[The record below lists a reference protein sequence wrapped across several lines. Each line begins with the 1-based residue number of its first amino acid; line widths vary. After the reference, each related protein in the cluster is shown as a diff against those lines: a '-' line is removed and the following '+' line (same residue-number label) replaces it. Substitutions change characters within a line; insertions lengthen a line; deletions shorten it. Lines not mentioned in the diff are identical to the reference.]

1 MKELSLYLHVPFCVQ
16 KCLYCDFLS
25 APADDETIRRYADA
39 LSEEI
44 RQASKDYTESKAV
57 TVFLGGGT
65 PSLLPADKMRLLLD
79 TIRQNFCVA
88 PDAEISM
95 EANPGTVTKE
105 TLIAYREAG
114 INRISFG
121 LQAADDTLLRTL
133 GRIHTKED
141 FEKAWEWASLAG
153 LHNRNIDLMEGIP
166 GQDLELFEKT
176 LRFALA
182 FQPEHISAYSLIVEE
197 GTPFFERY
205 SNGRGL
211 PDEETERAMYAL
223 TGQLLS
229 EIGYHRYE
237 ISNYAKPG
245 FECLHNIG
253 YWTGREYAGFGLG
266 ASSYVN
272 YTRWKNTSD
281 LKEYMKAYLSGNSA
295 QNTGKGTDGGEDGLS
310 CLHEQVEHL
319 TLQDEMAEFMFLG
332 LRMMEGVSKEGFEA
346 RFSRKMD
353 DVYGA
358 VIAKHAAE
366 GLLTDG
372 ARVRLTEEGIS
383 VSNYVMADFLF

>member
-25 APADDETIRRYADA
+25 APADDETISRYADA

-105 TLIAYREAG
+105 KLIAYREAG

-141 FEKAWEWASLAG
+141 FENAWEWTLSAG

-166 GQDLELFEKT
+166 GQDLDLFEKT
-176 LRFALA
+176 LRFALS

-229 EIGYHRYE
+229 ENGYHRYE
-237 ISNYAKPG
+237 ISNYARDG
-245 FECLHNIG
+245 YECLHNIG
-253 YWTGREYAGFGLG
+253 YWNGREYAGFGLG
-266 ASSYVN
+266 SSSYVN
-272 YTRWKNTSD
+272 HTRWKNMDD
-281 LKEYMKAYLSGNSA
+281 LKTYLDVFSGASA
-295 QNTGKGTDGGEDGLS
+295 GDHAAARGPEDRLMRLRREVQHLS
-310 CLHEQVEHL
+310 EE
-319 TLQDEMAEFMFLG
+319 DEMAEFMFLG

-353 DVYGA
+353 DVYGD
-358 VIAKHAAE
+358 VIRKHAAE

-372 ARVRLTEEGIS
+372 ERVRLTEEGIS